1 MIKYTCNIDVNLI
14 TKKGINNRYQITE
27 MFNNL
32 RIQHSFVLKMYVY
45 NMNMY
50 KRYVIK
56 FIFVR
61 KVQ

>member
-1 MIKYTCNIDVNLI
+1 
-14 TKKGINNRYQITE
+14 
-27 MFNNL
+27 MFNIL

-56 FIFVR
+56 LIFVT
-61 KVQ
+61 KKGPMKTCNKSTHESPQEIHVDHC

>member
-1 MIKYTCNIDVNLI
+1 
-14 TKKGINNRYQITE
+14 
-27 MFNNL
+27 MFNIL

-50 KRYVIK
+50 KSYVIK

-61 KVQ
+61 KVQWKRVINLLMKALRKYM